1 MLLLNE
7 CKAQLVFFPAATCK
21 IYCPTVVIDPR
32 IGIQKNLQR
41 ILKSSKNDVN
51 LYYLCQ
57 RRRHD
62 NGHNFDS
69 VICILLLYEKTEKRT
84 FLFLLTLNV
93 ALHVDS
99 VDSMYTQRYLTRLKT
114 ANLCS
119 CIELYYS
126 SNNMAYSY
134 YYKGTGKN
142 AVR

>member
-62 NGHNFDS
+62 NGHNFSS

-84 FLFLLTLNV
+84 FLFLSTMNV

-99 VDSMYTQRYLTRLKT
+99 VDSIYTQRYLARLKT
-114 ANLCS
+114 ANFLHEHNRA
-119 CIELYYS
+119 IL
-126 SNNMAYSY
+126 
-134 YYKGTGKN
+134 
-142 AVR
+142 